1 MGNKE
6 QSRGG
11 RAGERNTGDEQE
23 EEQRREAGIEKQGK
37 EYGRCR
43 RGAWQE
49 TGAKQRERSRG
60 EE

>member
-23 EEQRREAGIEKQGK
+23 EEQRREAGRENQGK

-43 RGAWQE
+43 RGA
-49 TGAKQRERSRG
+49 G
-60 EE
+60 